1 MTNIKILKKPI
12 ANNITETIG
21 NTPLIRLNNIN
32 KDAQAEILVKNETFN
47 PVGSIKD
54 RVAVSLIDEAEKSG
68 KLNKDTTIIEPTSG
82 NMGIALG
89 FVTAARGY
97 NLIITMPESMSK
109 ERQKLIKIFG
119 AKIILTPAAD
129 GMSGAVKEAEK
140 IQKETP
146 NSIILG
152 QFENEANPLIHE
164 KTTAKEIL
172 TDTDNNIDILVAG
185 VGTGG
190 TITGISQ
197 KIKKTIPDLISVA
210 VEPETSPMLSKGQ
223 AGAHRIQGIGAGFIP
238 DVVNKDIIDQVITV
252 SDEDARN
259 TMLKLAKEEGI
270 FTGISSGAAV
280 YASLQLA
287 KLPEN
292 KDKRIVA
299 ILPDTG
305 ERYLSVEWLFNN
317 L

>member
-21 NTPLIRLNNIN
+21 NTPLIRLNNITKN
-32 KDAQAEILVKNETFN
+32 TQAEILVKNETFN

-54 RVAVSLIDEAEKSG
+54 RVAVSLIDQAEKEG
-68 KLNKDTTIIEPTSG
+68 KINKNTTIIEPTSG

-89 FVTAARGY
+89 FVTAAKGY
-97 NLIITMPESMSK
+97 NLIITMPESMSQ

-119 AKIILTPAAD
+119 AKIILTPASE
-129 GMSGAVKEAEK
+129 GMTGAVKEAEK
-140 IQKETP
+140 INKETP

-152 QFENEANPLIHE
+152 QFINEANPLVHE
-164 KTTAKEIL
+164 KTTAEETL
-172 TDTDNNIDILVAG
+172 TDTDNKIDILVAG

-197 KIKKTIPDLISVA
+197 KIKKTIPNLLSVA

-223 AGAHRIQGIGAGFIP
+223 SGAHRIQGIGAGFIP
-238 DVVNKDIIDQVITV
+238 EVVNKDIIDQVITV
-252 SDEDARN
+252 SDEDAKN

-292 KDKRIVA
+292 KGKRIIT

-305 ERYLSVEWLFNN
+305 ERYLSVDWLFNN